1 MMGETSVFDIA
12 IIGAG
17 SVGMAAGAYATKEKA
32 KTLLIDAYDPPH
44 MKGSHHGDTRMI
56 RQAYGEG
63 RDYVRLAKRA
73 QFLWEQLA
81 EESGETILEKVG
93 VVGVGP
99 AHSAFVRESIA
110 SAKEND
116 LHVEVLTGEE
126 INKRWKGFT
135 VPDDYIGY
143 YEPDTGFLYSEKAIE
158 AYKKIAIHHG
168 ATYIPNTKVEK
179 FYPNKEDLIYIETG
193 TETYIAKKVIVT
205 AGAYAKQLLQ
215 HIDLPIVPTRKCFAF
230 FEAAEG
236 TYSKEHFPCF
246 YIEDETETFGAYG
259 FPNVNGTGLKIG
271 RDDGGVAIAPEK
283 LTQDFGTYPS
293 DEADLRYFLE
303 RYIQGANNTLKE
315 GKTCLYTNS
324 ADEHFIIDV
333 DPQCEHIFYACGFSG
348 HGFKFA
354 SSIGEALVKSAL
366 EGKLHTTLEMFQLER
381 FTAR

>member
-1 MMGETSVFDIA
+1 MEQTNVFDIA

-17 SVGMAAGAYATKEKA
+17 SVGMAAGAYAAKENV

-81 EESGETILEKVG
+81 KESGETILEKVG

-99 AHSAFVRESIA
+99 KQSAFVRESIA

-116 LHVEVLTGEE
+116 LLVEVLTGEE

-143 YEPDTGFLYSEKAIE
+143 YEPDTGFIYCEKAMK
-158 AYKKIAIHHG
+158 AYKNMAIHHG
-168 ATYIPNTKVEK
+168 ATYRPNTKVEK
-179 FYPNKEDLIYIETG
+179 FYPNEEGFIYIETNS
-193 TETYIAKKVIVT
+193 ETYIAKKVIVT

-230 FEAAEG
+230 FEAEEEI
-236 TYSKEHFPCF
+236 YSKEHFPCF
-246 YIEDETETFGAYG
+246 YIEDETETYGAYG
-259 FPNVNGTGLKIG
+259 FPNINETGLKIG
-271 RDDGGVAIAPEK
+271 RDDGGMPMDPEK

-303 RYIQGANNTLKE
+303 RFIPGANNALKE

-333 DPQCEHIFYACGFSG
+333 DPQSEHIFYACGFSG

-366 EGKLHTTLEMFQLER
+366 EGKLHATLDMFRLER